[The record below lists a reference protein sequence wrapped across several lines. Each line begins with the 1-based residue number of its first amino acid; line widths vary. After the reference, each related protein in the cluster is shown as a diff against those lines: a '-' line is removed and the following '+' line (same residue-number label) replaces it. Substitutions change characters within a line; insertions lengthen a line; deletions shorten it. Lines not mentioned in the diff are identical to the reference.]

1 MQKPPRFR
9 KAVEI
14 ENLTKVVVEPNWDK
28 LKDESILVRDIRNSI
43 KEDNDPPAA
52 EFPVYYLYFAFTNY
66 FALSTNKVA
75 THNQMIFLKTFRHLS

>member
-43 KEDNDPPAA
+43 KEDNNDPPAA
-52 EFPVYYLYFAFTNY
+52 EFPVYYLYFTFTNF
-66 FALSTNKVA
+66 FALSTNEA
-75 THNQMIFLKTFRHLS
+75 ANHNQMTFFNNI

>member
-52 EFPVYYLYFAFTNY
+52 EFPVYYLYFA
-66 FALSTNKVA
+66 LSTNKVA
-75 THNQMIFLKTFRHLS
+75 THNQMIFLKTFSRFPMVPNP